1 MSETRKPK
9 RVIHPWTTPLALILT
24 SALIFAAYTLHE
36 KPLPCRL
43 HSAALCQHDEDPNRD
58 RGGIFIGEPSAHRP

>member
-1 MSETRKPK
+1 MSKAREPK

-36 KPLPCRL
+36 HPLPCRS
-43 HSAALCQHDEDPNRD
+43 HNAALCQRDEDPGHD
-58 RGGIFIGEPSAHRP
+58 AGGIYDPRGANR